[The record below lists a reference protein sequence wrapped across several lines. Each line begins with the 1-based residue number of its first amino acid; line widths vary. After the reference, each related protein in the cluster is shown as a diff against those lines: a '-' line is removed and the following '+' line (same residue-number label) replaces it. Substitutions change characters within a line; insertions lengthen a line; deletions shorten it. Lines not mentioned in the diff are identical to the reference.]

1 MRFYKRVDKIQ
12 IKGGDPLHLHTDLSV
27 SLGKDLLQIPNSA
40 IGFYT
45 TWDVKR
51 HCNAQWEFHFIK
63 KGACRVYV
71 DQKPYQLQAGQ
82 AVLIEPG
89 RYHQAKAAS
98 DIFERFTLG
107 FTLTSGGISKQL
119 SEKTAQ
125 SPVFSPT
132 EEILDTTEKLMAEIN
147 GTSPYNDTY
156 SRALICCLVIQLL
169 RLLDIKDPNQKPAE
183 LPADTLLTQT
193 IDTYF
198 EQHFAD
204 SCGEMELAHQ
214 LHFSRRHLVR
224 ILKKHYNMSFREK
237 LVSTRM
243 DYAAFLLR
251 NTARTVS
258 SIATDVGYSSESAFF
273 KVFQRTF
280 SMTPR
285 EYRAN
290 QKEQ

>member
-1 MRFYKRVDKIQ
+1 MR
-12 IKGGDPLHLHTDLSV
+12 LHTELSV
-27 SLGKDLLQIPNSA
+27 PLGKDLLQIPKSA
-40 IGFYT
+40 ISSYT

-63 KGACRVYV
+63 KGTCRVYV

-89 RYHQAKAAS
+89 RYHQAKAT
-98 DIFERFTLG
+98 DDTFERFTLG
-107 FTLTSGGISKQL
+107 FTLTPGGISRQL
-119 SEKTAQ
+119 SEKTSQ
-125 SPVFSPT
+125 SPVLSPNN
-132 EEILDTTEKLMAEIN
+132 EILRATEKLMAEIN
-147 GTSPYNDTY
+147 SQMPYSEAY
-156 SRALICCLVIQLL
+156 SGALVCCLVVELM
-169 RLLDIKDPNQKPAE
+169 RLLDIEDPTKKPMVLSAN
-183 LPADTLLTQT
+183 TLLTQT

-204 SCGEMELAHQ
+204 SCGEMELARQ

-251 NTARTVS
+251 TTEKTVS
-258 SIATDVGYSSESAFF
+258 NIATDVGYGSESAFF
-273 KVFQRTF
+273 KVFQRNF
-280 SMTPR
+280 GMTPK
-285 EYRAN
+285 EYRTN
-290 QKEQ
+290 SKEQ